1 MIVFI
6 PLIAYLIYRSVRTKS
21 KAIYSLS
28 VFAIFCF
35 LNYLDMIKELIYP
48 LPYIIYGIGILS
60 ILACIIFS
68 RREYVQAK
76 RDYLKSR
83 RKQREINEDDQM
95 ISDENHN
102 KIIVERAGDG
112 EQKVF
117 YVKKP
122 VKRDEAI
129 LVEDNVP
136 YGTKS
141 DTYEK
146 DKTSD
151 SERDIDEK
159 RDECVGTFANKADKI
174 NIETDSNQQQSEK
187 NLE

>member
-35 LNYLDMIKELIYP
+35 LNYLNIIKELIYP

-68 RREYVQAK
+68 RREYVHAK

-95 ISDENHN
+95 ISEENHN
-102 KIIVERAGDG
+102 KIIVEHRIRM
-112 EQKVF
+112 
-117 YVKKP
+117 KKT
-122 VKRDEAI
+122 KRLI
-129 LVEDNVP
+129 
-136 YGTKS
+136 
-141 DTYEK
+141 
-146 DKTSD
+146 
-151 SERDIDEK
+151 
-159 RDECVGTFANKADKI
+159 
-174 NIETDSNQQQSEK
+174 
-187 NLE
+187 